1 MVFNS
6 SPKVVKKAEDDAMI
20 ALEKADNAKAEF
32 ENAAKTV
39 LRLNGK
45 RNLEVKKKKKKSL
58 KKAEAEGV
66 LMDDKDSEVDV
77 SQNFAP
83 NL

>member
-1 MVFNS
+1 M
-6 SPKVVKKAEDDAMI
+6 VKKAEDDAMI
-20 ALEKADNAKAEF
+20 AVEKADNAKAEF

-45 RNLEVKKKKKKSL
+45 RNLEVKKKKKSL

-83 NL
+83 NLYQS